1 MKNLLLLGA
10 RFFLIGTI
18 VATVV
23 IAIYKNWSVLKEKL
37 KPVFEFMAKVGQAV
51 PGAIAKAWNF
61 CVDVI
66 F

>member
-1 MKNLLLLGA
+1 
-10 RFFLIGTI
+10 
-18 VATVV
+18 V

-37 KPVFEFMAKVGQAV
+37 KPIFEFMAKVGQAV

-66 F
+66 FGAIKGILKS